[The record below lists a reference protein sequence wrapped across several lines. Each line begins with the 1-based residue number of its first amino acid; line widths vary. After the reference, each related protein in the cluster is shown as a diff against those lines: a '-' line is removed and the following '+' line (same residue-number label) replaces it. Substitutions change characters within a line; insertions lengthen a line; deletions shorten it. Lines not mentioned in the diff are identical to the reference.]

1 MKINILGEEWVV
13 EFANEKDDQQ
23 LKDAGGY
30 TSTENSERRIVINEN
45 SYISKEL
52 VLRHEIIHAFLFET
66 GLGFCSD
73 WAINEEMV
81 NYFARNWE
89 KIDKIMNNSINKI
102 INK

>member
-1 MKINILGEEWVV
+1 MKINILGEEWVI

-30 TSTENSERRIVINEN
+30 TSTENGERRIVINED

-81 NYFARNWE
+81 DYFARNWE
-89 KIDKIMNNSINKI
+89 KIDKIMNDSINKI